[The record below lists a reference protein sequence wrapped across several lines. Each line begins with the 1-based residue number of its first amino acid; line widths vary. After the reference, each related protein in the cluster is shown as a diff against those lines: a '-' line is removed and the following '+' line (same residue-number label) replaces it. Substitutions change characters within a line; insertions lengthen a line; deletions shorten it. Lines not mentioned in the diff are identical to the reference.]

1 MGKKKASLLYS
12 MLIIAM
18 YVWIAAWSIAG
29 FMPIFALLGLLT
41 LPLGVKAIKGALN
54 YDEESKLI
62 PALGAN
68 LMVVVGTQALLAVG
82 YVIAAIV

>member
-1 MGKKKASLLYS
+1 
-12 MLIIAM
+12 M
-18 YVWIAAWSIAG
+18 YVWIAVWSIAG

-41 LPLGVKAIKGALN
+41 LPLAVKAIKGARH
-54 YDEESKLI
+54 YDEESKLS

-68 LMVVVGTQALLAVG
+68 LMAGLGTQTLLAVG